1 MFERTDP
8 LDLQL
13 VLVEQ
18 DRRLRRSLA
27 GILEIDRH
35 VRSVQATQDVETAI
49 AFVQAGLR
57 PDAVLVDVD
66 DSDGRLPRTVAR
78 LRAACTGVRIVALT
92 DDPALAARALVAGA
106 DLAVGVSAAVDD
118 VSRLIARVPNADG
131 GVNS

>member
-1 MFERTDP
+1 MLERTDQ
-8 LDLQL
+8 LGLQL

-35 VRSVQATQDVETAI
+35 VRSVEATQEVETAI
-49 AFVQAGLR
+49 AFVNAGLR
-57 PDAVLVDVD
+57 PDAVLIDVD

-78 LRAACTGVRIVALT
+78 LRAACPELAIVALT
-92 DDPALAARALVAGA
+92 DDPTLAAQALIAGA
-106 DLAVGVSAAVDD
+106 DLAAGVSAAVDD
-118 VSRLIARVPNADG
+118 VSRLIARVPKRHG

>member
-35 VRSVQATQDVETAI
+35 VRSVQATQDVEAAI